1 MRLNKRAVTAL
12 MLMLCLALALPAGA
26 EEIRSYDK
34 AAGGWQYAVMGVYPY
49 EADGAMREVL
59 WRVLSVENGQALMLA
74 DQVLDAHQV
83 INETDQAVIKARTY
97 RRIDSYTDS
106 DLCAW
111 MNSEMVETLFPD
123 EAFRDALVEGEF
135 GKLYCLTTE
144 QFTNASIGFNRS
156 MYGENFPD
164 RKATGTPYYIERGGY
179 VDQSTKTAPYWAATI
194 RGKTGYQLQLVG
206 YNGHLSWGAYTRVNV
221 GVRPALTIDLSQC
234 QITGAGTRAEP
245 FLITVAGKAETEAA
259 PIAEET
265 AAEEAGAPEETED
278 APEDDDDAAEQ
289 EEPEDEEPAEDES
302 EAEPEQE
309 AEQPEESEQAD
320 ESEQTDEPEQP
331 EESAAQPEA
340 EKEPPKVMI
349 GGVEVLLGTPAP
361 DLSLEGRETAEPVL
375 PSFLFTPTPAPAV
388 TAEEEPEA
396 PAQEAAEAPAQET
409 AAPKAA
415 RSYTADSM
423 VLSFLGDLSIGD
435 ASQSRTQPTS
445 LTSVIDE
452 NGYDYP
458 FSLLGD
464 YLKEDDYTFA
474 NLEVVLTERV
484 ALKSDKKYNMIGKPE
499 FVSVLTEGGV
509 DVVNTVNNHCM
520 DFTLTGYED
529 TLAALDGAGVN
540 HFGSV
545 YPGTDR
551 GSDIL
556 GKAEV
561 NGVKIGMVGYSY
573 PQEYDLTRL
582 KKRMQQLRS
591 EGCELIVCSLHWGQ
605 EEHLTS
611 QFWQYGFARSLIDA
625 GADIIWGHHPH
636 VVQPIMFYKGKPIL
650 FSTGNFIFGTMSD
663 VDPSTGIFQLTYDLT
678 GDKPVL
684 SLLNVVP
691 CQTGKRGDYRPY
703 ELTEEADRKAC
714 LRKLISKK
722 KIAKLDNLPDSFAD
736 TGKVLVL
743 PDGKLKEWK
752 EEQ

>member
-1 MRLNKRAVTAL
+1 MGRKRPLSGKFGPFQPSDLLRINELYQNKAMSIFWIFCV
-12 MLMLCLALALPAGA
+12 CLTVVYIIYYTVLICSDLYRKPKD
-26 EEIRSYDK
+26 RSTS
-34 AAGGWQYAVMGVYPY
+34 
-49 EADGAMREVL
+49 
-59 WRVLSVENGQALMLA
+59 SVETFEVA
-74 DQVLDAHQV
+74 D
-83 INETDQAVIKARTY
+83 
-97 RRIDSYTDS
+97 
-106 DLCAW
+106 
-111 MNSEMVETLFPD
+111 
-123 EAFRDALVEGEF
+123 
-135 GKLYCLTTE
+135 
-144 QFTNASIGFNRS
+144 
-156 MYGENFPD
+156 
-164 RKATGTPYYIERGGY
+164 
-179 VDQSTKTAPYWAATI
+179 
-194 RGKTGYQLQLVG
+194 
-206 YNGHLSWGAYTRVNV
+206 
-221 GVRPALTIDLSQC
+221 
-234 QITGAGTRAEP
+234 
-245 FLITVAGKAETEAA
+245 
-259 PIAEET
+259 
-265 AAEEAGAPEETED
+265 
-278 APEDDDDAAEQ
+278 
-289 EEPEDEEPAEDES
+289 
-302 EAEPEQE
+302 
-309 AEQPEESEQAD
+309 QPEEASKAVEETDGGFRVSRGGGDPSWD
-320 ESEQTDEPEQP
+320 ETDLRSSPVREPEQP
-331 EESAAQPEA
+331 EESTAQPET

-396 PAQEAAEAPAQET
+396 PAQEAAEAPVQET

-415 RSYTADSM
+415 HTYTADSM

-636 VVQPIMFYKGKPIL
+636 VVQPVMFYKGKPIL
-650 FSTGNFIFGTMSD
+650 FSTGNYIFGTMGNAD
-663 VDPSTGIFQLTYDLT
+663 RSTGIFQLEI
-678 GDKPVL
+678 
-684 SLLNVVP
+684 SLN
-691 CQTGKRGDYRPY
+691 
-703 ELTEEADRKAC
+703 
-714 LRKLISKK
+714 
-722 KIAKLDNLPDSFAD
+722 
-736 TGKVLVL
+736 
-743 PDGKLKEWK
+743 DGKYPSERGYRAKNRAAGDTDHRKSQKPGVPGFL
-752 EEQ
+752 